1 MTEYRIGEI
10 AVRAGVTTRTLRY
23 YEELGLLSP
32 SRRTA
37 GGARRYTDDDV
48 EAVERIRD
56 LQDVMGLDLD
66 AIRRIVGTEN
76 RIRELREEYHERADD
91 ARRREILT
99 EAIDLNDELR
109 RDVRTRLDRMHRFLQ
124 DLDEK
129 AERYRARLAEAEP
142 VATST

>member
-109 RDVRTRLDRMHRFLQ
+109 RDMRTRLDRMHRFLQ

-129 AERYRARLAEAEP
+129 AERYRARLAEP